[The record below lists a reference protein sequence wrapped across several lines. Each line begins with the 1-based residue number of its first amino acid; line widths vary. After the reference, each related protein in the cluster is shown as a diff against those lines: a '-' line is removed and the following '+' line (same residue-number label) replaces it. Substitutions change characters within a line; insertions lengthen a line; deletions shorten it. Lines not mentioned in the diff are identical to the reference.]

1 MERPPMTQN
10 LPRLYKV
17 ERYTFDFVLAESV
30 DEAESVV
37 PLLELE
43 FDVTVTEITEMSPK
57 QQGYLWNPMVA
68 KTREWADHSCGE
80 WLKQTAARREQE
92 ERKTRLRG
100 AAMAKLTMEEQAAI
114 LEWVN
119 DTKGFPG
126 S

>member
-1 MERPPMTQN
+1 MTQN

-30 DEAESVV
+30 DEAESVG
-37 PLLELE
+37 PLLGLE
-43 FDVTVTEITEMSPK
+43 FDGTVTEITEMSPK

-68 KTREWADHSCGE
+68 KTGEWADHSCGE

-92 ERKTRLRG
+92 EGKIRLRG

-119 DTKGFPG
+119 DTNGSPG

>member
-1 MERPPMTQN
+1 MTQN

-17 ERYTFDFVLAESV
+17 ERYTFEFVLAESV

-37 PLLELE
+37 PLLGLKFEE
-43 FDVTVTEITEMSPK
+43 TVTEITEMSPK
-57 QQGYLWNPMVA
+57 QEGYLWNPMVA
-68 KTREWADHSCGE
+68 KTGEWAEESCGE

-92 ERKTRLRG
+92 EGKTRLRCLS
-100 AAMAKLTMEEQAAI
+100 MAKLTMEEQAAI

-119 DTKGFPG
+119 DTKGFSG